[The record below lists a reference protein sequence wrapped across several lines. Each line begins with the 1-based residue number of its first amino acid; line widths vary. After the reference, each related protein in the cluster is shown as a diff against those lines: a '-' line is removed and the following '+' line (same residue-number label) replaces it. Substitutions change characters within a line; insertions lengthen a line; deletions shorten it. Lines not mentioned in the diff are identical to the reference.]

1 MHQGTATCPAVFI
14 AAPASGQGKTT
25 VTAALARYH
34 RDQGRTVRVFKMGPD
49 FLDPM
54 ILERACDHPVDPLHL
69 WMVGEEDCRA
79 MLRAAA
85 ETADLILVEGSMG
98 LFDGDPSGADLAV
111 RFGLPVLA
119 LLDGS
124 GMAQTFGAV
133 ANGLATW
140 RADLPFAGVIAN
152 RVGSPGHGRMLG
164 AALPEGM
171 RYFGAIPRDAEVGLP
186 DRHLG
191 LVQAAEIDDLE
202 QRLAKAAA
210 TVAEAGVTGLPEPVA
225 FEPQALPA
233 PEPRLTGVR
242 IAVARDAA
250 FAFLYPGNL
259 RLLEA
264 LGAELRFFSPLAGE
278 GLPEAD
284 AVWLPGGYP
293 ELHLETLAANTD
305 LKADLHEHH
314 RTDKPVLA
322 ECGGFLYLLDGLAN
336 IDGPRHPMAGLV
348 PGSARLEERL
358 QGIGLQAAPLPEGEL
373 RGHTFHH
380 TRAEVDLEPLAHC
393 VRARDRGTAAEAIYR
408 EGRLTATYLHAWFP
422 SNPEAVAELFRP

>member
-1 MHQGTATCPAVFI
+1 MSATCPAVFI

-34 RDQGRTVRVFKMGPD
+34 RDQGRAVRVFKMGPD

-54 ILERACDHPVDPLHL
+54 ILEQACGHPVDPLHL

-79 MLRAAA
+79 MLHGAA

-111 RFGLPVLA
+111 RFGLPVLGLIDA
-119 LLDGS
+119 S

-133 ANGLATW
+133 VNGLATW
-140 RADLPFAGVIAN
+140 RPDLPFAGVIAN
-152 RVGSPGHGRMLG
+152 RVGSAGHGRMLG
-164 AALPEGM
+164 AALPEGI
-171 RYFGAIPRDAEVGLP
+171 RYFGAVPRNEAVGLP

-191 LVQAAEIDDLE
+191 LVQAEEIDDLE
-202 QRLAKAAA
+202 QRLAAAA
-210 TVAEAGVTGLPEPVA
+210 NAVAEAEVTGLPEPVA
-225 FEPQALPA
+225 FEPGSL
-233 PEPRLTGVR
+233 PEPEAELGGVR
-242 IAVARDAA
+242 IAIARDAA

-264 LGAELRFFSPLAGE
+264 MGAELVFFSPLAGE

-293 ELHLETLAANTD
+293 ELHLDTLTANQA
-305 LKADLHEHH
+305 LKADLHAHH
-314 RTDKPVLA
+314 QAGRPILA
-322 ECGGFLYLLDGLAN
+322 ECGGFLYLLDTLA
-336 IDGPRHPMAGLV
+336 DAQGHRAPMAGLL
-348 PGSARLEERL
+348 PGEAQLEERV
-358 QGIGLQAAPLPEGEL
+358 QGIGLQAAPLPEGEI

-380 TRAEVDLEPLAHC
+380 SRAEVNLEPVAHC
-393 VRARDRGTAAEAIYR
+393 IRARNRGSTAEAIYR
-408 EGRLTATYLHAWFP
+408 QGRLTATYLHAWFP
-422 SNPEAVAELFRP
+422 SNPSAVAELFKP